1 MWVVRAGDT
10 GQEEKDALDNDLI
23 TIHYGLH
30 NFSSFKSKNEIINVF
45 LKNSENENRD
55 VNKRL
60 QASQYVEQIWSFLK
74 EIKKNDIVILPIKSR
89 QSEWIAIGIVKG
101 EYEYRNISKTIKST
115 RRVEWLNKEIPKK
128 EFDEIT
134 LRFLH
139 LPRSVFRIK
148 SSHAIQNIIDIM
160 KKYHMLPHI

>member
-115 RRVEWLNKEIPKK
+115 R
-128 EFDEIT
+128 
-134 LRFLH
+134 
-139 LPRSVFRIK
+139 
-148 SSHAIQNIIDIM
+148 
-160 KKYHMLPHI
+160 